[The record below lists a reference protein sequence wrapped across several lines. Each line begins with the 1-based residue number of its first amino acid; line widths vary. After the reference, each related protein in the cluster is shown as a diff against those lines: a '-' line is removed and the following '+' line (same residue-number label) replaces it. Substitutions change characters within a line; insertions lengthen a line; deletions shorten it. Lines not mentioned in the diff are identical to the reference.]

1 MRWTNRCMRAM
12 LDGSISK
19 SEDKNDKAMK
29 VQSEIR
35 RTTERR
41 QRSSNKVR
49 RSRSDLDPK

>member
-1 MRWTNRCMRAM
+1 VRWTNRCMRAM